1 MRIFS
6 INNIPVFMQRIRSCT
21 GNVHYEDRNGNYKD
35 LKALAAQLES
45 IEHTL
50 SDAKLNELTVYFE
63 KEEDCCKMV
72 NYLVEMA
79 LVS

>member
-45 IEHTL
+45 ITRQSRAFMPPASSTSITKRTL
-50 SDAKLNELTVYFE
+50 LPRKF
-63 KEEDCCKMV
+63 
-72 NYLVEMA
+72 
-79 LVS
+79 

>member
-6 INNIPVFMQRIRSCT
+6 INNIPVFMQRVRSCT
-21 GNVHYEDRNGNYKD
+21 GNVSKQDRNGNHQD

-50 SDAKLNELTVYFE
+50 SDAKLDELTVHFE
-63 KEEDCCKMV
+63 KEEDCYRMV